1 MKLLARGG
9 EMWRGHGASSAFW
22 DIPQCSGWQLLWSHL
37 NIMGVLAM
45 SAGQDLPLFP
55 CAKAFLK
62 QK

>member
-1 MKLLARGG
+1 
-9 EMWRGHGASSAFW
+9 MWSGHGASSAFW

-45 SAGQDLPLFP
+45 SAGQDLPLLFP